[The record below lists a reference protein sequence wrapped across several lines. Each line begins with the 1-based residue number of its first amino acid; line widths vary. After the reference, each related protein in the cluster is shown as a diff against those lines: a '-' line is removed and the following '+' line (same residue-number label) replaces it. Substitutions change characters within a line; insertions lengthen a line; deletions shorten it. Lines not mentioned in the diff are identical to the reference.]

1 MTFTRTE
8 HETDYWD
15 AFEDYSYES
24 LTLDEEVRFKSGP
37 EHQALHRPAIHVIEH
52 GGVDLGVNDEGG
64 WQRLLSFESADEALQ
79 ALSKTETEIPYP
91 PISDLFHDEAIDAWK
106 KLLRNI

>member
-1 MTFTRTE
+1 MTFTRSQ

-24 LTLDEEVRFKSGP
+24 LTLNEEVRFKSGP
-37 EHQALHRPAIHVIEH
+37 ERQALHRPAIHVIED
-52 GGVDLGVNDEGG
+52 GAVDLGVKDDG
-64 WQRLLSFESADEALQ
+64 WQRLLSFESVDEALQ

-91 PISDLFHDEAIDAWK
+91 PISELFHDEAIEAWK

>member
-15 AFEDYSYES
+15 AFDDQSYES

-37 EHQALHRPAIHVIEH
+37 AKQTHYRPAIHVMED
-52 GGVDLGVNDEGG
+52 GSVDLGLKDER
-64 WQRLLSFESADEALQ
+64 WQRLLSFGSVSEALQ
-79 ALSKTETEIPYP
+79 ALSGDNSKVSFPSTSER
-91 PISDLFHDEAIDAWK
+91 FHDESVRGWK
-106 KLLRNI
+106 KLLKNA